1 MLNFLQKGN
10 TRMNDSNERN
20 TLQVSLYNLLSVT
33 AKNGRPIQC
42 WDLHVG
48 AKLNLLGKSTTLMQG
63 SQLTLDWLD
72 RHTKRLTKIKV
83 GDRDDAARAH
93 SADGH
98 PCTSSQAC
106 HPLHRTFGG

>member
-1 MLNFLQKGN
+1 MP
-10 TRMNDSNERN
+10 DSIEGK

-83 GDRDDAARAH
+83 GNRDNACAH
-93 SADGH
+93 SVACTDGH
-98 PCTSSQAC
+98 PYMLSQAC
-106 HPLHRTFGG
+106 RVDVTGFDV